1 MQAMITA
8 HKFKRLQSSNGTLNF
23 AIGDWGLC
31 NNFGQTIRGF
41 LNELLV
47 CNVGFKYKVH
57 FFTILRL

>member
-31 NNFGQTIRGF
+31 NNLRQTIKRF

-47 CNVGFKYKVH
+47 CNGLHTNV
-57 FFTILRL
+57 LL